1 MRDPLPR
8 VQRGLAA
15 ALRDRRTQL
24 SAAAFVLTALACYLY
39 VLVGNINNYDNI
51 VCTPEGYGTGLRSGR
66 WMLTLL
72 GDTVGHAMG
81 NFNLPLFNGL
91 LGLAFLGLA
100 CQFLWRALHLQKPW
114 QCAVLTAIT
123 AAWPAAASAM
133 LFSFTVHYYLF
144 AVLLAAVAVWMA
156 DPERLGLACRRGAD
170 ARLLHRCLSGLFP
183 PCRRPACAA
192 PAAAVPRQRDSV
204 EDRRPARAALCRGAR
219 GGNGPCISCCCIC
232 ACASITRRSRPIAA
246 STTWAS

>member
-123 AAWPAAASAM
+123 AAWPAAASA
-133 LFSFTVHYYLF
+133 H
-144 AVLLAAVAVWMA
+144 AVF
-156 DPERLGLACRRGAD
+156 
-170 ARLLHRCLSGLFP
+170 LHRTLLP
-183 PCRRPACAA
+183 LRRPAGGRGRLDDGPGAA
-192 PAAAVPRQRDSV
+192 GAGSS
-204 EDRRPARAALCRGAR
+204 ARC
-219 GGNGPCISCCCIC
+219 
-232 ACASITRRSRPIAA
+232 
-246 STTWAS
+246 

>member
-24 SAAAFVLTALACYLY
+24 SAAAFVLPALACYLY

-91 LGLAFLGLA
+91 LGLAYLGHD
-100 CQFLWRALHLQKPW
+100 CQLHWLEEHFQKK
-114 QCAVLTAIT
+114 
-123 AAWPAAASAM
+123 
-133 LFSFTVHYYLF
+133 
-144 AVLLAAVAVWMA
+144 
-156 DPERLGLACRRGAD
+156 
-170 ARLLHRCLSGLFP
+170 
-183 PCRRPACAA
+183 
-192 PAAAVPRQRDSV
+192 
-204 EDRRPARAALCRGAR
+204 
-219 GGNGPCISCCCIC
+219 
-232 ACASITRRSRPIAA
+232 
-246 STTWAS
+246 

>member
-81 NFNLPLFNGL
+81 NFNLPQPLRS
-91 LGLAFLGLA
+91 AI
-100 CQFLWRALHLQKPW
+100 Q
-114 QCAVLTAIT
+114 TAT
-123 AAWPAAASAM
+123 AA
-133 LFSFTVHYYLF
+133 
-144 AVLLAAVAVWMA
+144 
-156 DPERLGLACRRGAD
+156 
-170 ARLLHRCLSGLFP
+170 
-183 PCRRPACAA
+183 
-192 PAAAVPRQRDSV
+192 
-204 EDRRPARAALCRGAR
+204 
-219 GGNGPCISCCCIC
+219 
-232 ACASITRRSRPIAA
+232 SRTAKR
-246 STTWAS
+246 

>member
-91 LGLAFLGLA
+91 LGLVFLGLA
-100 CQFLWRALHLQKPW
+100 CQFLCFPSPYTITSSPSCWRPW
-114 QCAVLTAIT
+114 PSGWRTG
-123 AAWPAAASAM
+123 AAGAGSSA
-133 LFSFTVHYYLF
+133 
-144 AVLLAAVAVWMA
+144 
-156 DPERLGLACRRGAD
+156 RR
-170 ARLLHRCLSGLFP
+170 
-183 PCRRPACAA
+183 
-192 PAAAVPRQRDSV
+192 
-204 EDRRPARAALCRGAR
+204 
-219 GGNGPCISCCCIC
+219 
-232 ACASITRRSRPIAA
+232 
-246 STTWAS
+246 